1 MTDIRITFLGTGA
14 GNCIHRAHTAI
25 VLDCA
30 DGTRV
35 LIDTGSGNGAL
46 RHGAMLN
53 MLAEHFDLLLL
64 THRHL
69 DHMGGLPFLQGQ
81 RTLMNP
87 ESPPIKVYSSEESLL
102 YAGRLIQV
110 SRPALRVDQ
119 DAAYTPEGHPV
130 FRWHPAQEGE
140 RLQLGPTTYACP
152 FAVDHLPGAVGWRVE
167 SDGIA
172 IVFSGDTKFSPSL
185 PDWAKDARLLIHEAL
200 STERERERTYRRGH
214 STAADAGRAASLAS
228 VSELII
234 THIDSPFHVNTQPL
248 LDEARQQFDGPV
260 SVAHDLH
267 QVTIG
272 VKVPETLSDR

>member
-87 ESPPIKVYSSEESLL
+87 QSPPIKVYSSEESLL

-130 FRWHPAQEGE
+130 FRWHPTQEGE

-185 PDWAKDARLLIHEAL
+185 PEWAKDARLLIHEAL